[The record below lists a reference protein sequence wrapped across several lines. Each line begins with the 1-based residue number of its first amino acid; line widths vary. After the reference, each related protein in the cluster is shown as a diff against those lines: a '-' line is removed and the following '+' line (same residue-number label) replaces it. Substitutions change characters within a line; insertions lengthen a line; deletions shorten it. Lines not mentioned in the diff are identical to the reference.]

1 MEDILLLNASTEDAP
16 IRNFQ
21 RELPARV
28 YVVSPDADNFSS
40 EKISLDSYA
49 GFVISGS
56 SHSVLDDMEWIDE
69 MESLVQRCVKKN
81 VPILGVC
88 WGHQLIASA
97 LGGTVERGDH
107 RELGYVDVS
116 VESESEILEGI
127 RDGFEAFASHTD
139 YVTELP
145 DDADMIAG
153 NSNAIQGFRYG
164 SAYGVQF
171 HPEVDYRTA
180 KELVETYRE
189 EETVPENPNLSLES
203 WALSEESTDVLRNFV
218 YNIVK

>member
-1 MEDILLLNASTEDAP
+1 MEDILLLNASTEDSAV
-16 IRNFQ
+16 RNFR
-21 RELPARV
+21 RELPACV
-28 YVVSPDADNFSS
+28 HVVSPETDNFSS
-40 EKISLDSYA
+40 EMISLDSYE

-56 SHSVLDDMEWIDE
+56 SHSVLDDMRWIDK
-69 MESLVQRCVKKN
+69 MESLVQRCVRKN

-97 LGGTVERGDH
+97 LGGTVERGER

-116 VESESEILEGI
+116 VESGSEILEGI

-203 WALSEESTDVLRNFV
+203 WALSVESTDVLRNFV
-218 YNIVK
+218 YNIVN